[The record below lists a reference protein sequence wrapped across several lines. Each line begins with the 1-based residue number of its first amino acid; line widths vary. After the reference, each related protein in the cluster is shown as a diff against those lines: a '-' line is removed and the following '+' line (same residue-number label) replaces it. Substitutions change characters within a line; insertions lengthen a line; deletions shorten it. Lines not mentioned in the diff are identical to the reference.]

1 MVAKYS
7 SVTVSPHLH
16 PFLFEKVLD
25 YEFKKE
31 QQQKRHFAL
40 YLLRELTT
48 LEKQNL
54 HNPLM

>member
-7 SVTVSPHLH
+7 RVTVSPHLH

-31 QQQKRHFAL
+31 QQQKRQFAL
-40 YLLRELTT
+40 VIFIKRTNNFRKPKFT
-48 LEKQNL
+48 
-54 HNPLM
+54 